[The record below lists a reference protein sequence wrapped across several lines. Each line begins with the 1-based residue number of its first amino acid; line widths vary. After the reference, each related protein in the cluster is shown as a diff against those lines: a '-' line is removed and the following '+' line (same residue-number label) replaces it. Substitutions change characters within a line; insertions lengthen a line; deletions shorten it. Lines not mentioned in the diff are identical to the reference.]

1 MPHRSILLPLFALLL
16 ITGSVSWNMVMRSVL
31 SSSTCEN
38 HLIVSHAPLL
48 DRLFSY
54 HLNPCLI
61 IIAWIR
67 GYSAGRSQT
76 VVIGGEQ
83 SSRLPVVSGVS
94 QGSVLG
100 PLLFIILLQ
109 MDISAI
115 LLTGSRTTTFILI
128 LESAA
133 QCLYLVNPYIQ
144 CSALLF
150 LGTSTLAQV
159 DSVKYQLGVT
169 LSSDL
174 SWSSHV
180 RNINANAKLG
190 NS

>member
-1 MPHRSILLPLFALLL
+1 MGFYASQIYTTSALCSITHNWL
-16 ITGSVSWNMVMRSVL
+16 SVL
-31 SSSTCEN
+31 EYGNEICSVFFDLRKPFDSVPCSSE
-38 HLIVSHAPLL
+38 L

-159 DSVKYQLGVT
+159 DSVKYQLGV
-169 LSSDL
+169 SSL
-174 SWSSHV
+174 FWPILV
-180 RNINANAKLG
+180 FPCNNYKAGI
-190 NS
+190 